1 MDANWLLMRT
11 KSVLHMTTVTIGEI
25 ETTVQVIELT
35 YGPLHVLI
43 TTEKPMPEDF
53 HIHPFMYVPKDH
65 LNYGQTVCEI
75 VEDTPAIR
83 ALINELVSKEPLKMY
98 TTEPSAHKARI
109 IKCITSFWC

>member
-1 MDANWLLMRT
+1 MDADWLASRT
-11 KSVLHMTTVTIGEI
+11 KNILHMTTVMIGEI
-25 ETTVQVIELT
+25 EVTVQVIELT

-65 LNYGQTVCEI
+65 LSYENTVCEI
-75 VEDTPAIR
+75 IDDTPAIR
-83 ALINELVSKEPLKMY
+83 ALINELVTEPIKTH

-109 IKCITSFWC
+109 IKCLTNFWC

>member
-1 MDANWLLMRT
+1 MDANWLLSRT
-11 KSVLHMTTVTIGEI
+11 KSVIHNTTVMIAEV
-25 ETTVQVIELT
+25 ETTIQVLELT

-43 TTEKPMPEDF
+43 STETPMPEEF

-65 LNYGQTVCEI
+65 LNYGTSVCEI

-83 ALINELVSKEPLKMY
+83 ALINELVSEPVKMY

-109 IKCITSFWC
+109 IKSLTNFWS

>member
-35 YGPLHVLI
+35 YGPLHLLI
-43 TTEKPMPEDF
+43 TTEKPMDDC

-83 ALINELVSKEPLKMY
+83 ALISELVSKEPLKMY
-98 TTEPSAHKARI
+98 TTERSAHKARI
-109 IKCITSFWC
+109 IKSLTNFWS